1 MANFVSLNLKYAYR
15 PFVEFLPGAA
25 FRTVYATTIIV
36 FFVLMEVAEPGG
48 SLEDANGVIK
58 KEILRMTFSEWFG
71 TTLEFAIRDPQLR
84 FTIFDPDPSF
94 L

>member
-1 MANFVSLNLKYAYR
+1 
-15 PFVEFLPGAA
+15 
-25 FRTVYATTIIV
+25 
-36 FFVLMEVAEPGG
+36 MEVAEPGG

-58 KEILRMTFSEWFG
+58 AEIFRMTFSEWFG